1 MTDWTDQHYF
11 NTNHFNG
18 SALFDATSPNFQSYN
33 KPTTDIMLTETSTTL
48 PTINEPTCY
57 PVYVHP
63 LQSTLN
69 KYRSSSSENLSSRH
83 HNSRIKSIAFITHL
97 SAFGLK
103 NKRRF
108 SQLTTKKLS
117 KLKENTTSP
126 NDNYNNKSGQL
137 NPLPITEAYE
147 SGSYYNQNMISD
159 NFVSSIF
166 SVILSMIVL
175 NQVINT

>member
-1 MTDWTDQHYF
+1 MIDWTDQHYF

-18 SALFDATSPNFQSYN
+18 STLFDATSPNFQSYN

-63 LQSTLN
+63 L
-69 KYRSSSSENLSSRH
+69 H
-83 HNSRIKSIAFITHL
+83 
-97 SAFGLK
+97 AFGLK

-137 NPLPITEAYE
+137 NPLPIAEAYE
-147 SGSYYNQNMISD
+147 SGSYHNQNMISD